1 MQQILLS
8 SQNILPNQAKGAVNA
23 PGNQTGNPSL
33 VSLNNKGES
42 TVNSLSGND
51 VKAPL
56 IQANQGDK
64 ESFLNVLNGLDLS
77 KGNESMQSASLAEW
91 KTLLN
96 ENPALLD
103 QLETNPEIVEQI
115 QTFINRQTLSK
126 EGEVLPPL
134 LAKEGETLLSED
146 TVTSSEL
153 KTSDAAL
160 TLQQVMEKF
169 LGLQQTN
176 ELEESTELKLSS
188 VEGVSGA
195 QGSELAN
202 VSIPYVLTDHND
214 SNLRVWERFSKTSQ
228 EANVAGGQKTIVTG
242 SQEGSP
248 AGSQMANTTGSVNVD
263 YSNALVKGGN
273 SAGLMQGGVV
283 NNLQPE
289 TDVQFKASFDSF
301 SSLDS
306 EANDLLEP
314 GRILER
320 SDSSKSQFSEIQ
332 SKLQGTGLKQYS
344 TSLETNVQD
353 PEWSDEMGQ
362 KIVWLTGRAIQSA
375 EIHLNP
381 ADLGPIEVQIKV
393 QNDQAAVTFHAQNST
408 VRDMLESNVQRLRDM
423 MESNGVDLAEV
434 SVGSEESGSQYSA
447 RDGDEAG
454 QNGES
459 GSGSQSDT
467 AEDTPDELLQ
477 ASSVSNRIVD
487 FYA

>member
-8 SQNILPNQAKGAVNA
+8 SQNILPNQAKVTSNA
-23 PGNQTGNPSL
+23 PGNQTGNPSF
-33 VSLNNKGES
+33 VSLNKGES

-56 IQANQGDK
+56 IQGNQGGK
-64 ESFLNVLNGLDLS
+64 ESFLNILDGLDLS
-77 KGNESMQSASLAEW
+77 NGNESMQSASLAEW
-91 KTLLN
+91 KKLLN
-96 ENPALLD
+96 DNPVLLD
-103 QLETNPEIVEQI
+103 QLEGNPEIVEQI
-115 QTFINRQTLSK
+115 QTFIDGQTLSQ

-134 LAKEGETLLSED
+134 LTKEGEKLLSEGP
-146 TVTSSEL
+146 VTSSEL

-160 TLQQVMEKF
+160 TLQQVMDKF
-169 LGLQQTN
+169 LGLQQAN
-176 ELEESTELKLSS
+176 ELESSSELKLSV

-202 VSIPYVLTDHND
+202 VSIPYVLTDQND
-214 SNLRVWERFSKTSQ
+214 ANIKAWGRFSSGSQ
-228 EANVAGGQKTIVTG
+228 GVSATGGQMTNVTG
-242 SQEGSP
+242 SQGENP
-248 AGSQMANTTGSVNVD
+248 VGSQMANTTSSVNAD
-263 YSNALVKGGN
+263 YSNTLNRGGS
-273 SAGLMQGGVV
+273 SASLMQGAAV
-283 NNLQPE
+283 NSLQPE

-301 SSLDS
+301 SSMDS
-306 EANDLLEP
+306 EASDLLEP
-314 GRILER
+314 GRTLER

-344 TSLETNVQD
+344 MSLETNVQD
-353 PEWSDEMGQ
+353 PEWGDEMGQ

-408 VRDMLESNVQRLRDM
+408 VRDMLESNVHRLRDM

-447 RDGDEAG
+447 RDGDETG

-459 GSGSQSDT
+459 GSGAESDSA
-467 AEDTPDELLQ
+467 AEASDESLQ
-477 ASSVSNRIVD
+477 ASSVSNRLVD